1 MLTCVQVHLWY
12 FFHVPAESDIVLSVA
27 PICLSAHWLEPS
39 MFSYTV
45 YTTTIPLQQFVFYLV
60 NLPAAHTFPLHYWNG
75 LALTTCAPVC
85 EASIV
90 IRDSNIDDIFQT
102 TYQLVLFNL
111 QAASSSLSTEPLSIV
126 DELPT
131 VPKGLYWYGSN
142 LSGSAFVFSPSS
154 LPSSTSSLS
163 SSLE

>member
-1 MLTCVQVHLWY
+1 
-12 FFHVPAESDIVLSVA
+12 
-27 PICLSAHWLEPS
+27 
-39 MFSYTV
+39 MFCYTV

-142 LSGSAFVFSPSS
+142 PSSSAFVSSPSS
-154 LPSSTSSLS
+154 LLSSTSSLF
-163 SSLE
+163 SSLEQSCVSSELLKSRSSYDKSLQESLARLFCTGASSPFPL